1 MQARSKG
8 GFTPLLFGV
17 RNGHIDTVRHL
28 LSAGASVNDAAPD
41 GTSALAMAVINA
53 NYELAA
59 LLLDKGADPN
69 IADPRG
75 SVLHALA
82 FMRRPGSGNPPH
94 RVGSLDSLDLAKALL
109 KRGANPNVRIAWKE
123 IKFDRDLG
131 VVKQPLNISIGR
143 NYLSFRG
150 ATPFYLAAKH
160 GDVDLMRV
168 LAASGADPLA
178 KTQQNITPLMA
189 AAGLGFWDGESP
201 GPLWGVPEADR
212 VEACKLA
219 IELGNDVN
227 ASADFGDFPIEGEG
241 LSLLLRLPLN
251 LERLPETALGD
262 VRWSGSTAL
271 HGAALTGQNDV
282 VKFLVDKGA
291 RLDAKN
297 KIGWTPLM
305 VAQGV
310 MVANTQKS
318 WPGTVE
324 LLKQLMA
331 EHGLKIDASNSNL
344 TATAAARA
352 H

>member
-1 MQARSKG
+1 VGVWRGHTAASKALVEHGADLQARSKG

-168 LAASGADPLA
+168 LAASGADPRPS
-178 KTQQNITPLMA
+178 KI
-189 AAGLGFWDGESP
+189 S
-201 GPLWGVPEADR
+201 
-212 VEACKLA
+212 
-219 IELGNDVN
+219 
-227 ASADFGDFPIEGEG
+227 
-241 LSLLLRLPLN
+241 RL
-251 LERLPETALGD
+251 
-262 VRWSGSTAL
+262 
-271 HGAALTGQNDV
+271 
-282 VKFLVDKGA
+282 
-291 RLDAKN
+291 
-297 KIGWTPLM
+297 
-305 VAQGV
+305 
-310 MVANTQKS
+310 
-318 WPGTVE
+318 
-324 LLKQLMA
+324 
-331 EHGLKIDASNSNL
+331 
-344 TATAAARA
+344 
-352 H
+352 